1 MISAYYYITYTT
13 IELFSSSLTAKTK
26 LKVRARRGNFLPL
39 EAVVCFVVGLAGDSA
54 RLSFFW

>member
-26 LKVRARRGNFLPL
+26 LKVRRAHFL
-39 EAVVCFVVGLAGDSA
+39 
-54 RLSFFW
+54 

>member
-26 LKVRARRGNFLPL
+26 LKVGRRGTLVAL
-39 EAVVCFVVGLAGDSA
+39 M
-54 RLSFFW
+54 SF